1 MLLWV
6 QEVYHTNYHKVS
18 ISVDSFD
25 GKKNFSGDMQRVH
38 SVEQK
43 YWTQLFSAGKSS
55 WLNQQNRSVSRIHAC
70 ITLIATCCLNLV
82 AQFCASSSY
91 GRLVGKPSHC
101 MRARCANVA
110 HVRAS
115 LGNFHAESAS
125 LNNLRTY
132 IYAETMF
139 NASRPS
145 PPPLPVMATV
155 VRYHVQRTTLNG
167 KFRGTT
173 V

>member
-25 GKKNFSGDMQRVH
+25 GKKKTFVATCNVFIPSNKSTERNF
-38 SVEQK
+38 
-43 YWTQLFSAGKSS
+43 FS

-70 ITLIATCCLNLV
+70 IRLIATCCLNLV

-132 IYAETMF
+132 ICWD
-139 NASRPS
+139 
-145 PPPLPVMATV
+145 
-155 VRYHVQRTTLNG
+155 HVQRIPSVSPSPTCDGYGRPLSCSTHNA
-167 KFRGTT
+167 KWKI
-173 V
+173 